1 MGPDVTSRLLPAALV
16 ALAIAGACGRE
27 AASRESQSPDSAIA
41 LAPDLDRVLRE
52 YEEAYARRD
61 PAALAALFTD
71 DGLVLP
77 PGRPPVRG
85 RAALQVYFEGEGGP
99 LRLVPIAAAAGDSV
113 GYVIGTFG
121 AEARADAGGKFIL
134 LLRRPGAGPWRIAA
148 DMANPNR

>member
-1 MGPDVTSRLLPAALV
+1 MMARLVPAALA
-16 ALAIAGACGRE
+16 ALAVAAACGRE
-27 AASRESQSPDSAIA
+27 AASRESQARETAIA

-61 PAALAALFTD
+61 PAALAALFTE

-77 PGRPPVRG
+77 PGGPPVRG
-85 RAALQVYFEGEGGP
+85 RADLQVHFEGEGGP

-113 GYVIGTFG
+113 GYIVGTFG

-148 DMANPNR
+148 DMASPNR